1 MKLSVN
7 GEANGGRQT
16 GAAFYRSSRP
26 MPQASPQARSRHGTG
41 RENSNRVAKGGELQ
55 DMNYRV
61 DRSNNADPGVESRML
76 IDTYSRQFVR

>member
-7 GEANGGRQT
+7 GGGKWGEANG
-16 GAAFYRSSRP
+16 AAIHRSSRP

-76 IDTYSRQFVR
+76 IDTYSRQFVP